1 MDENKEKMIQL
12 LKFLKGILDLFRP
25 AFSRE
30 AAFENFKVAVTGFL
44 IADEVKAVTDLVRY
58 FDYPEP
64 DKLYERMISF
74 FHSSSYSV
82 ADLQKVWSEVVG
94 ELSCHVR
101 IGQFNLLVGDGV
113 KVAKSGKVMACVKKM
128 HQESES
134 MAKREYIFGHFYG
147 SMGSIIGSGS
157 KAFYI
162 PVETTIQDGTHT
174 VKSWIDPSYQ
184 KKTHVVQMM
193 ESAGR
198 CLPAMGTSILALD
211 RYFLTL
217 SAIST
222 LKDTNEL
229 QENLEKGHSII
240 LVTKTR
246 SNGVAFEPPPKE
258 SPHKRG
264 RKRLK
269 GATVKLYDLF
279 DEKEAEFKKATMF
292 FYGKVQEVKYF
303 SIDLRWGIGKYHPMR
318 FVLVIH
324 DGMRSILVSSS
335 DTLTSEQIIE
345 SYSYRWKCEQAFKD
359 AKHTVGTFSSHFWTL
374 AMPRLDRYRRKGL
387 PDPLAAVE
395 GKDRQRR
402 IISNFEAFE
411 KMAMVGNIAQGL
423 LQLLALKANEIG
435 YEPTKYLR
443 SRSQL
448 VMSEDSMNYE
458 LRKTIKWSIGQNGFG
473 PIPRLINP
481 MLAS

>member
-1 MDENKEKMIQL
+1 MQDNNEKMLHL
-12 LKFLKGILDLFRP
+12 LEYLRGLLGTFRSS
-25 AFSRE
+25 FSRG
-30 AAFENFKVAVTGFL
+30 ASFENFKVAVTGFL
-44 IADEVKAVTDLVRY
+44 IADEVNAVTDLVRY

-64 DKLYERMISF
+64 DKLYERLISF
-74 FHSSSYSV
+74 FHASSYSV
-82 ADLQKVWSEVVG
+82 PDLQKVWAGVIG
-94 ELSCHVR
+94 ELSCHVK
-101 IGQFNLLVGDGV
+101 IGKFNLLVGDGV

-134 MAKREYIFGHFYG
+134 MAKRTYIFGHFYG
-147 SMGSIIGSGS
+147 SMGVIIGSGT
-157 KAFYI
+157 KAFFI
-162 PVETTIQDGTHT
+162 PIETTIQDGIHT
-174 VKSWIDPSYQ
+174 VKSWMDPSYQ
-184 KKTHVVQMM
+184 EKTHVVQMM

-198 CLPAMGTSILALD
+198 CLPSIGTSILALD

-264 RKRLK
+264 RKRIK
-269 GATVKLYDLF
+269 GDTVKLYDLF